1 MQTKPHHK
9 FIIAGITLVSIM
21 LVLYITFFYTIDHY
35 KSQLTRQDES
45 SVLSGLLSKLE
56 GDILRTRLIEK
67 RYQLEQ
73 ESYLVIAFK
82 HGIDQIIKTTSEIQS
97 YKQSEELYN
106 TLVSLTTAIAQYQF
120 QFAGLDEQYKLIGND
135 HTHGLHGK
143 LLDAANAIE
152 TILNSESA
160 QIAPALNSSAKGS
173 MMMLRRYEMEFI
185 QQVSP
190 NYINY
195 FTQELDT
202 FSAYIKRFDPETRA
216 RLIPLIDNY
225 QASFLT
231 LANLILSTQ
240 DQVSEIEKTM
250 TAVPQLLQELRQE
263 IIALESRRHALFES
277 QMELINY
284 NLMASAPLAIILTWL
299 LITLYWG
306 NVKAN
311 RTLVELNDKVIKEHE
326 LSMTTLRSIGDG
338 IIITDAG
345 GYITNINPVAEKIV
359 AKSIALIC
367 GQPITEVIELQD
379 QREHATIEN
388 PVMTCLQSKEIVVLD
403 HQNIIIRR
411 EDGSSIPVQNSVAPI
426 LDNHGQL
433 MGTIMVIRDATEQ
446 HDLLQKIEH
455 HAYHDSLTG
464 LLNRHALMQELEI
477 AWNMCSNY
485 NVEHSLIFIDL
496 DRFKIVNDT
505 CGHHAGDELLKSL
518 TNLIRQQ
525 IRSSDILSNLSRDEN
540 GLGDAFARVGGD
552 EFALFLHTCP
562 LDIARRI
569 SQQIV
574 ENIREFVFVWDD
586 QLFRVGAS
594 IGIATMSAGNSSI
607 NEVIRNADS
616 ACYEAKN
623 LGRGKVCIHTTN
635 HKQIDR
641 RQKEME
647 WIPRL
652 NQALAE
658 NHFVLRR
665 QPIISISDSGDRHQY
680 YEVLISLQGRGQ
692 DDFIA
697 PNTFLPAAERYHLMA
712 DIDRWVITHAF
723 REMSRHGDQG
733 IYSINLS
740 ADSLG
745 DIELLDY
752 ILAGINDHH
761 LDPNRLIFEISGN
774 ATISNLQTC
783 QNLINTLRTQGC
795 RFALT
800 DFGPSLSYFSYMKTL
815 KVDFVKID
823 GTLVKNVA
831 VDPMDYT
838 IVESINH
845 LAKNLGLYSIA
856 EYVEDEACLN
866 TIKRIGVDYAQGWAV
881 GMPTVWSSYS
891 NERQRSQR

>member
-1 MQTKPHHK
+1 
-9 FIIAGITLVSIM
+9 M

-45 SVLSGLLSKLE
+45 SILSGLLSKLE

-67 RYQLEQ
+67 RYQIEQ
-73 ESYLVIAFK
+73 EPYLVVAFK

-97 YKQSEELYN
+97 NKQNEDLYS
-106 TLVSLTTAIAQYQF
+106 TLVSLTRAIAQYQF
-120 QFAGLDEQYKLIGND
+120 QFAGLDEQYQLIGSD
-135 HTHGLHGK
+135 QTHGLHGK
-143 LLDAANAIE
+143 LHDAASAMEAILDNK
-152 TILNSESA
+152 TND
-160 QIAPALNSSAKGS
+160 IAPDLLGKARGS
-173 MMMLRRYEMEFI
+173 MLMLRLYESDFI
-185 QQVSP
+185 QRVNIKSLDS
-190 NYINY
+190 
-195 FTQELDT
+195 FTHELDT
-202 FSAYIKRFDPETRA
+202 FTASVKSFDPETRA
-216 RLIPLIDNY
+216 RLTHLIDEY
-225 QASFLT
+225 RASYLT
-231 LANLILSTQ
+231 LANLTLSTL
-240 DQVSEIEKTM
+240 DLVNEIETTM
-250 TAVPQLLQELRQE
+250 SVVPELLQELRQE
-263 IIALESRRHALFES
+263 IIALDSRRHALFES
-277 QMELINY
+277 QVELINF
-284 NLMASAPLAIILTWL
+284 NLMASAPVAIILTWL

-306 NVKAN
+306 NARAN
-311 RTLVELNDKVIKEHE
+311 RTLIELNENVIKEHE

-338 IIITDAG
+338 IIITDATG
-345 GYITNINPVAEKIV
+345 NVTNINPVAEKILGKNL
-359 AKSIALIC
+359 ASID
-367 GQPITEVIELQD
+367 GYPITEVIELQD
-379 QREHATIEN
+379 QREHTAIDN
-388 PVMTCLQSKEIVVLD
+388 PVLTCLQSKEIVILD
-403 HQNIIIRR
+403 NQSIIIKR
-411 EDGSSIPVQNSVAPI
+411 EDGTDIPVQNSVAPI

-446 HDLLQKIEH
+446 RDLLQKIEH

-464 LLNRHALMQELEI
+464 LLNRHALMQELEM
-477 AWNMCSNY
+477 AWNMCTNY
-485 NVEHSLIFIDL
+485 NVEHTLIFIDL

-525 IRSSDILSNLSRDEN
+525 IRSSDILSDLSREE
-540 GLGDAFARVGGD
+540 GAIGDAFARVGGD

-562 LDIARRI
+562 LEIARRI

-594 IGIATMSAGNSSI
+594 IGIATMTADNSSI

-623 LGRGKVCIHTTN
+623 LGRGKVCIHTIN

-665 QPIISISDSGDRHQY
+665 QPIISISGSGDQHQY
-680 YEVLISLQGRGQ
+680 FEVLISLQNGNQ

-697 PNTFLPAAERYHLMA
+697 PNMFLPAAERYHIMA

-723 REMSRHGDQG
+723 REMSSRGDEG

-745 DIELLDY
+745 DSELLDY
-752 ILAGINDHH
+752 ILNGINNHR
-761 LDPNRLIFEISGN
+761 LAPERLIFEISGN

-783 QNLINTLRTQGC
+783 QNLINTLRRRGC

-845 LAKNLGLYSIA
+845 LAKNLGLNSIA

-866 TIKRIGVDYAQGWAV
+866 AIKQIGVDYVQGWAV
-881 GMPTVWSSYS
+881 GMPAVWSSCT
-891 NERQRSQR
+891 EDRQRSQH